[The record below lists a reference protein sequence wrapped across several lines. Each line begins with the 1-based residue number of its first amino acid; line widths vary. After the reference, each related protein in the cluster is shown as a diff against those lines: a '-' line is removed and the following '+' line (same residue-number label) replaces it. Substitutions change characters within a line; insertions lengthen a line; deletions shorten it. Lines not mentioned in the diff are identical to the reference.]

1 MEEIIM
7 KLKKIIAAV
16 AAAAV
21 SVSAMAVNV
30 FAADSYNAKLG
41 FADTAWAVQD
51 WDSFVEV
58 TGDGQY
64 TLESTAVAGASDFGV
79 FVIDIEQMFAGA
91 PEATAVLDKVEVDG
105 SEISFDAAKIIYG
118 DIEEKGNYRI
128 EIYNQYGDTKN
139 DSPVNQATAIG
150 SSLKVTF
157 TVSGLG
163 GGDAAPA
170 ETEAAAEEAP
180 VPAETAPAADNNTQS
195 AATGNAPAAVM
206 ITVMAAAGIAAAASR
221 KRK

>member
-1 MEEIIM
+1 M
-7 KLKKIIAAV
+7 KLKKILAAV

-21 SVSAMAVNV
+21 SLSAMAVNV

-41 FADTAWAVQD
+41 FADTAWAAQD

-64 TLESTAVAGASDFGV
+64 TLESTAVAGAADFGV
-79 FVIDIEQMFAGA
+79 FVIDIEGMFAGA
-91 PEATAVLDKVEVDG
+91 PDATAVLDKVEVDG
-105 SEISFDAAKIIYG
+105 SEISFDAGKIIYG
-118 DIEEKGNYRI
+118 DVEEKGNYRI

-139 DSPVNQATAIG
+139 DSPVNQATAVS

-163 GGDAAPA
+163 GGDTEAPVPA
-170 ETEAAAEEAP
+170 ETE
-180 VPAETAPAADNNTQS
+180 PAETAPAADNSTQS
-195 AATGNAPAAVM
+195 AATGNTSAAVM
-206 ITVMAAAGIAAAASR
+206 LSVMAVAGAAAAVSK

>member
-1 MEEIIM
+1 M
-7 KLKKIIAAV
+7 KLKKILAAV

-79 FVIDIEQMFAGA
+79 FVIDIEGMFAGA
-91 PEATAVLDKVEVDG
+91 PEATAVLDKVEIDG
-105 SEISFDAAKIIYG
+105 SEISFDAGKIIYG
-118 DIEEKGNYRI
+118 DVEEKGNYRI

-139 DSPVNQATAIG
+139 DSPVNQATAID
-150 SSLKVTF
+150 SSMKITF

-163 GGDAAPA
+163 GGAAAPA
-170 ETEAAAEEAP
+170 ETEA
-180 VPAETAPAADNNTQS
+180 PAETAPAADSGTQS
-195 AATGNAPAAVM
+195 AATGNTSAAVM
-206 ITVMAAAGIAAAASR
+206 LSVMAAAGAAAAVSK

>member
-1 MEEIIM
+1 M
-7 KLKKIIAAV
+7 KIRKILAAA

-21 SVSAMAVNV
+21 ALSAAAVNV
-30 FAADSYNAKLG
+30 FAADEYTAKLG

-51 WDSFVEV
+51 WESSVAV

-64 TLESTAVAGASDFGV
+64 TLESTAVAGAADFGV
-79 FVIDIEQMFAGA
+79 FVVDIEQMFADA

-105 SEISFDAAKIIYG
+105 SELSFDAAKIKYG

-128 EIYNQYGDTKN
+128 EIYNQYGETKN

-150 SSLKVTF
+150 SSVKITF

-163 GGDAAPA
+163 GEAAPA
-170 ETEAAAEEAP
+170 ETEAPAA
-180 VPAETAPAADNNTQS
+180 AETAPAADSNTQS
-195 AATGNAPAAVM
+195 ATTGNVSAAVM
-206 ITVMAAAGIAAAASR
+206 ISVMAVAGAAAIAAK

>member
-195 AATGNAPAAVM
+195 AATGNTSAAVM
-206 ITVMAAAGIAAAASR
+206 ISVMAAAGIAAAASK

>member
-1 MEEIIM
+1 M

-21 SVSAMAVNV
+21 SLSAMAVNV

-51 WDSFVEV
+51 WDSLVEV

-150 SSLKVTF
+150 SSLKITF

-163 GGDAAPA
+163 GGEAAPA
-170 ETEAAAEEAP
+170 ETEAAAET
-180 VPAETAPAADNNTQS
+180 PAETAPAADNNTQS
-195 AATGNAPAAVM
+195 AATGNTSAAVM
-206 ITVMAAAGIAAAASR
+206 ISVMAAAGIAAAASK

>member
-1 MEEIIM
+1 M
-7 KLKKIIAAV
+7 KLKKILAAV

-21 SVSAMAVNV
+21 CVSAMAVNV

-41 FADTAWAVQD
+41 FADTVWAVQD
-51 WDSFVEV
+51 WDSLVEV

-91 PEATAVLDKVEVDG
+91 PEATAVLDKIEIDG

-139 DSPVNQATAIG
+139 DSPVNQATAID
-150 SSLKVTF
+150 SSMKLTF

-163 GGDAAPA
+163 GG
-170 ETEAAAEEAP
+170 ETEAP
-180 VPAETAPAADNNTQS
+180 VPAETEPAADNSTQS
-195 AATGNAPAAVM
+195 AATGNTSAAVM
-206 ITVMAAAGIAAAASR
+206 LSVMAVAGAAAAVSK

>member
-1 MEEIIM
+1 M

-195 AATGNAPAAVM
+195 AATGNTSAAVM
-206 ITVMAAAGIAAAASR
+206 ISVMAAAGIAAAASK

>member
-1 MEEIIM
+1 M

-21 SVSAMAVNV
+21 SLSAMAVNV

-51 WDSFVEV
+51 WDSLVEV

-79 FVIDIEQMFAGA
+79 FVIDIEQMFADA

-105 SEISFDAAKIIYG
+105 SEISFDADKIIYG

-150 SSLKVTF
+150 SSLKITF

-163 GGDAAPA
+163 GGEAAPA

-195 AATGNAPAAVM
+195 AATGNASAAVM
-206 ITVMAAAGIAAAASR
+206 ITVMAVAGIAAAASR